1 MNKRIEEYLEALYIL
16 TQDSKTASTTI
27 ISKRLKITP
36 ASVTGMLIKLAD
48 SVDVNY
54 LPYQGATTTPQG
66 LEVVDKM
73 SGFEIH
79 DHNLV
84 FDDK

>member
-1 MNKRIEEYLEALYIL
+1 MSTEEYLEAIYIL
-16 TQDSKTASTTI
+16 IRDSNTMSATI
-27 ISKRLKITP
+27 ISKCLKITP
-36 ASVTGMLIKLAD
+36 AGVSGMLVKLAD

-54 LPYQGATTTPQG
+54 LPYQAATTTPQG

-73 SGFEIH
+73 SGFEIY